1 MGIFGGIERGAAAG
15 ILGTVAGYLLR
26 GIKEKE
32 S

>member
-26 GIKEKE
+26 GIKE